1 MAYGKTDLEAGKYAV
16 SAAGGH
22 GVGARKERGGQHH
35 HRCLGRHGVYESSDG
50 IDLGAAGTLQL
61 SDDQRE
67 RCVRHQPDDGGPLL
81 CDRLL
86 RRALGK
92 RCG

>member
-1 MAYGKTDLEAGKYAV
+1 MESGKYAV

-61 SDDQRE
+61 AIR
-67 RCVRHQPDDGGPLL
+67 
-81 CDRLL
+81 
-86 RRALGK
+86 
-92 RCG
+92 